1 MTDGRLHR
9 LLEASLLLKAAHAV
23 LECLG
28 GIALAVV
35 PTSAIVGAIAAL
47 TQDELREDPQDFI
60 ATHLANFAAGFSIS
74 TEHFFALYL
83 LSHGVIKLLLVWQLL
98 RGRHWAY
105 PVALGVLGALV
116 VYQIYRFSFT
126 HSIGLILLTAFDILV
141 LVMIWVEYRG
151 FQHIRR

>member
-1 MTDGRLHR
+1 MTAGRLHR

-35 PTSAIVGAIAAL
+35 PTSAIVGMIAAL

-60 ATHLANFAAGFSIS
+60 ATHLSSFAAGFSIS

-83 LSHGVIKLLLVWQLL
+83 LSHGVIKLFLVWQLL

-105 PVALGVLGALV
+105 PLALVTLGALV
-116 VYQIYRFSFT
+116 AYQLYRFSFT
-126 HSIGLILLTAFDILV
+126 HSVGLILLSAFDVIV
-141 LVMIWVEYRG
+141 LAMIWAEYRS
-151 FQHIRR
+151 FRHIRP